1 MKELK
6 FVLFQILMAIT
17 FLGCLIYFFTCLING
32 LGVYNILS
40 SLAGALTSILLLFI
54 IKDLEQRTFNLEDSH
69 NNEDNM
75 DNYQDSANNEAMKG
89 E

>member
-17 FLGCLIYFFTCLING
+17 FLGCLIYFFTCLINE
-32 LGVYNILS
+32 LGIYSILS

-69 NNEDNM
+69 NNEDNKREE
-75 DNYQDSANNEAMKG
+75 NKI
-89 E
+89 

>member
-17 FLGCLIYFFTCLING
+17 FLGCLIYFFTCLIHG

-69 NNEDNM
+69 NNEDNKREE
-75 DNYQDSANNEAMKG
+75 NKI
-89 E
+89 